1 MDSVVSA
8 TIEVTLKKLLAIATE
23 EFNLVWGFK
32 QDLANLTDSLLSVK
46 AVLEDAE
53 RRQVTDEA
61 VKLWLK
67 KLEDVAYDADDVLD
81 EIKYENLRRTVQIRN
96 QMKPKV
102 CLYFSFYTP
111 LAFLWKMAH
120 KIKNINVN
128 LKRINDKADRR
139 GFERR
144 VAESAPSRPLV
155 KETDAITA
163 DPVFVGRQ
171 NDESKFVEKITGRI
185 NEVFPVLLIVGMG
198 GIGKTTLACRIFNHP
213 HTETHFDE
221 RIWVC
226 VSENFDVSTIL
237 KSILESLK
245 ETSHGDSRQAVMDT
259 LREKLKDKRCLLVL
273 DDLWNEKP
281 EDWDDLKNTLMGV
294 EPNKGNVISVTT
306 RNESVASIVNPHNW
320 YNLEKLSE
328 DDCWSI
334 IKAKAFEGGDIPEHF
349 QTIGKAIAQQCRG
362 SPLASKTM
370 GAVLRGKEID
380 EWISIQEIGPS
391 IIEGDQNSVIQVLKI
406 SFDRLPSSSLK
417 ECFAYCSIFPK
428 DADIKREWLIQLWMS
443 EGFLTDN
450 QGFDMETIGNK
461 FFNILFQSSFLQ
473 EPVNDKYGKI
483 KCCKMHDLVHDLSC
497 SVSKSKKFIIEKDH
511 TREDIPQ
518 FRHLTI
524 LEEST
529 PEITKEKA
537 SYVRTLV
544 SKSSVACK
552 NFQDFKHLRTLVL
565 CNAGIKDCPT
575 SIGKLIHL
583 RCLDVSNNEI
593 TTVPSSVCKL
603 YNLPTF
609 KTIDCYLEQLPEKL
623 QDLTSLRHLYY
634 CPNEDFPMPPQI
646 RRLSCLQT
654 LQFFNVSDKEG
665 CRIEE
670 LGHLNNLRGKMEIRN
685 VELVNSTAEAKKANL
700 SGKTTT
706 MKLKFCWRN
715 TNEGNTTYESVSE
728 SDTRNENVLESN
740 IHDQSV
746 LEGLQPHPNLRIIGI
761 EGFRGKNFPLWT
773 MKMLKLDKLIKIEL
787 RN

>member
-8 TIEVTLKKLLAIATE
+8 TIEVTLEKLLAIATE

-32 QDLANLTDSLLSVK
+32 QDLANLTDSLLSIK
-46 AVLEDAE
+46 AVLEDAD

-67 KLEDVAYDADDVLD
+67 KLEDVAYDADNVLD

-213 HTETHFDE
+213 HTQTHFDE
-221 RIWVC
+221 
-226 VSENFDVSTIL
+226 TI

-362 SPLASKTM
+362 SPLASKMM

-380 EWISIQEIGPS
+380 E
-391 IIEGDQNSVIQVLKI
+391 
-406 SFDRLPSSSLK
+406 
-417 ECFAYCSIFPK
+417 
-428 DADIKREWLIQLWMS
+428 
-443 EGFLTDN
+443 
-450 QGFDMETIGNK
+450 
-461 FFNILFQSSFLQ
+461 
-473 EPVNDKYGKI
+473 
-483 KCCKMHDLVHDLSC
+483 
-497 SVSKSKKFIIEKDH
+497 
-511 TREDIPQ
+511 
-518 FRHLTI
+518 HLTI

-552 NFQDFKHLRTLVL
+552 NFQDFNHLRILVL

-575 SIGKLIHL
+575 SSGKLIHL

-623 QDLTSLRHLYY
+623 QDLTSFRHLYY

-646 RRLSCLQT
+646 RRLSFLQT

-670 LGHLNNLRGKMEIRN
+670 LGHLNNLRGKIEIRN

-706 MKLKFCWRN
+706 IMLKFCWRN

-728 SDTRNENVLESN
+728 SDMRNENVLESK